1 MICFFYFIHLNNV
14 ILIILNIVN
23 VLTFMDKKNIL
34 SVKNLEKI
42 YTSKEASTTHALNNL
57 NLDVKEGEIFGLLGP
72 NGAGKTTFINIL
84 AGTVIKTSGQVN
96 VWGFDLDKNPRQVR
110 ASVGIVPQEVNLDPF
125 FSPRKLLELQ
135 AGLYGI
141 KKKNRITDTILR
153 LVSLEKQADSYAR
166 SLSGGM
172 KRRLLVAKALVHQPP
187 IIFLDEPTAGVDVQL
202 RKNLWKNVK
211 SLNEQGVTI
220 ILTTHYLEEA
230 EEMCDRIAIL
240 NKGNMVA
247 LDSTKNLLDKIQTK
261 KVTVKTDKK
270 IDIKDGDLE
279 SLKIISNL
287 ENEICVSYE
296 KNTINIEELINLIK
310 RDNAKIKDISTDDGD
325 LEDVFLRLIKN

>member
-1 MICFFYFIHLNNV
+1 MN
-14 ILIILNIVN
+14 
-23 VLTFMDKKNIL
+23 KKNVL
-34 SVKNLEKI
+34 SVKNLKKI
-42 YTSKEASTTHALNNL
+42 YSNNKAGEAHALNNL

-84 AGTVIKTSGQVN
+84 AGTVIKTEGEVN

-110 ASVGIVPQEVNLDPF
+110 ASVGIVPQEINLDPF

-141 KKKNRITDTILR
+141 NKKDRITESILK

-172 KRRLLVAKALVHQPP
+172 KRRLLMAKAMVHQPP
-187 IIFLDEPTAGVDVQL
+187 IIFLDEPTAGVDVEL
-202 RKNLWKNVK
+202 RKNLWKNVRM
-211 SLNEQGVTI
+211 LNDQGVTI

-240 NKGNMVA
+240 NKGNIVA
-247 LDSTKNLLDKIQTK
+247 LDSTKNLLNRIQTK
-261 KVTVKTDKK
+261 KIIFKTDKK
-270 IDIKDGDLE
+270 VEIKDGDLE
-279 SLKIISNL
+279 SLKIVSVL
-287 ENEICVSYE
+287 DNEICLSYE
-296 KNTINIEELINLIK
+296 KSKINIEELINLIK
-310 RDNAKIKDISTDDGD
+310 TNNVKITDISTDDGD

>member
-1 MICFFYFIHLNNV
+1 MNQ
-14 ILIILNIVN
+14 
-23 VLTFMDKKNIL
+23 KNIL
-34 SVKNLEKI
+34 SVKNLKKI
-42 YTSKEASTTHALNNL
+42 YHSKETEGTHALNNL

-84 AGTVIKTSGQVN
+84 AGTVLKTEGQVT
-96 VWGFDLDKNPRQVR
+96 VWGFDLDKSPRQVR
-110 ASVGIVPQEVNLDPF
+110 ASIGIVPQEVNLDPF

-141 KKKNRITDTILR
+141 NKKDRITDAILE
-153 LVSLEKQADSYAR
+153 LVSLEKQANSYAR

-172 KRRLLVAKALVHQPP
+172 KRRLLMAKALVHQPP
-187 IIFLDEPTAGVDVQL
+187 IIFLDEPTAGVDVEL
-202 RKNLWKNVK
+202 RQNLWKNVRM
-211 SLNEQGVTI
+211 LNDQGVTI

-240 NKGNMVA
+240 NKGNIVA

-261 KVTVKTDKK
+261 KIIFKTDKK
-270 IDIKDGDLE
+270 VDIKNGDLE
-279 SLKIISNL
+279 SLKIISIMDD
-287 ENEICVSYE
+287 EICLSYE
-296 KNTINIEELINLIK
+296 KSKIKIEELMNLIK
-310 RDNAKIKDISTDDGD
+310 RNNIQIIDISTDDGD